1 MAEDMLLQQGIA
13 LHQAG
18 RLPEAEALY
27 RQVLLQEPQNP
38 EALHLY
44 GVLAY
49 QAKKPSVALDFIG
62 RAIRLRGDQAN
73 YYSNAALVLG
83 DLGRTEEAEA
93 ACRTALQLQPG
104 SLEALNNLGLVL
116 RAAGKLDE
124 AVATLRTLL
133 QRQPGSVQALNNL
146 GTTLLQLRRHEDAA
160 AVLGEA
166 LRLGDDGPHRHS
178 IAYNQA
184 QTLLALGRFEAGW
197 RLYESRPPLTAPRRA
212 FEAPLWDGQP
222 VGTLLLHA
230 EQGLGDTLQF
240 CRFAPLAAPGATI
253 VLEVQPPLKRLLATL
268 PGIAEIVAQGEAL
281 PPHDAQYPL
290 MSLPYRLGTILE
302 TIPVAI
308 PYLRSDPAAAEA
320 WRSRLAALGGAA
332 RIGLVWA
339 GAPYRPET
347 PGLVAM
353 DRRRSLDLAQ
363 LAPLGAIPG
372 AVFVSLQKGVA
383 RSQAPAGL
391 AFHDFTD
398 ELADFA
404 DTAALVE
411 ALDLV
416 ISVDTSVVHL
426 AGALGKPVWVLDRFD
441 SCWRWLTGRTDSPWY
456 PTLRLFRQPTA
467 GDWASVIAEVQDALA
482 AWMRSMRT
490 APALTRTK
498 EN

>member
-1 MAEDMLLQQGIA
+1 MAEDTPAALLRQGIA

-27 RQVLLQEPQNP
+27 RRVLTQQPQNP

-73 YYSNAALVLG
+73 YYSNAALALA

-124 AVATLRTLL
+124 AVASLQALV

-146 GTTLLQLRRHEDAA
+146 GTTLLQLRRHEEAA
-160 AVLGEA
+160 AVLDEA
-166 LRLGDDGPHRHS
+166 RRHAGDGPHRHS

-197 RLYESRPPLTAPRRA
+197 RHYESRPTLIGTRRV
-212 FEAPLWDGQP
+212 FEPPLWDGRP

-240 CRFAPLAAPGATI
+240 CRFASLAAPGARI

-268 PGIAEIVAQGEAL
+268 PGVAQVIAQGEAL
-281 PPHDAQYPL
+281 PPHDAHYPL
-290 MSLPYRLGTILE
+290 MSLPYLLGTTLE
-302 TIPVAI
+302 TVPAAI
-308 PYLRSDPAAAEA
+308 PYLQSNPAATET
-320 WRSRLAALGGAA
+320 WRRRLAALDGTV

-353 DRRRSLDLAQ
+353 DRRRSLELAQ
-363 LAPLGAIPG
+363 LAPLGEIPG
-372 AVFVSLQKGVA
+372 AVFVSLQKG
-383 RSQAPAGL
+383 PAGAQVPVGL
-391 AFHDFTD
+391 TLHDFTE
-398 ELADFA
+398 ELADFT
-404 DTAALVE
+404 DTAALVS

-441 SCWRWLTGRTDSPWY
+441 SCWRWLTGRSDSPWY
-456 PTLRLFRQPTA
+456 PTLKLFRQPSA
-467 GDWASVIAEVQDALA
+467 GDWASPIAEVRAALA
-482 AWMRSMRT
+482 GR
-490 APALTRTK
+490 
-498 EN
+498 